1 MASEMRNNVTIRQ
14 NIVARRQKSIKDPKT
29 LTFYFGVNVINRACD
44 GMFVYNCSRLIK
56 MYQRIGPQ
64 QDSSMMC
71 RGVVGIVDVPYMVLG
86 RILFIIN
93 NMNKSLIIRSMLG
106 FFLSYMNFTFFVQ
119 SSLF

>member
-1 MASEMRNNVTIRQ
+1 MRSLVAIRQ
-14 NIVARRQKSIKDPKT
+14 NTVARKQKALKDPKT
-29 LTFYFGVNVINRACD
+29 LTFYFGMNVVNRACD

-86 RILFIIN
+86 KAIAVNLGILV
-93 NMNKSLIIRSMLG
+93 
-106 FFLSYMNFTFFVQ
+106 LSASRLNYSIADTT
-119 SSLF
+119 

>member
-1 MASEMRNNVTIRQ
+1 MRRLNNAAAEQRSIVSIKQ
-14 NIVARRQKSIKDPKT
+14 NIVARKQKALKEPKT
-29 LTFYFGVNVINRACD
+29 ITFYFGMNVVNRACD

-86 RILFIIN
+86 RWSALSLYLLNVILFC
-93 NMNKSLIIRSMLG
+93 S
-106 FFLSYMNFTFFVQ
+106 
-119 SSLF
+119 